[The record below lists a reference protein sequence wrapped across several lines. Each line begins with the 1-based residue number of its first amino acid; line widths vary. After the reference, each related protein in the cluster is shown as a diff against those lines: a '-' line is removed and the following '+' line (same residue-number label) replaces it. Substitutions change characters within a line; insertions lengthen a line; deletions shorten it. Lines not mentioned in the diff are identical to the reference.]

1 MNIVTSLV
9 SVAQTSVAL
18 FAATTASRRVTVSNF
33 SANNITVSTGTAVA
47 STGVIIGANSSHTFD
62 TTEFTQSS
70 GGRQYVPALNAI
82 SATGT
87 NAVGVAYYTE

>member
-9 SVAQTSVAL
+9 SVAQTSIAL
-18 FAATTASRRVTVSNF
+18 FAATTASRKVTISNF
-33 SANNITVSTGTAVA
+33 SANNITVGTGTVVA
-47 STGVIIGANSSHTFD
+47 STGIIIPANSSHTFD
-62 TTEFTQSS
+62 TTAFTQSS